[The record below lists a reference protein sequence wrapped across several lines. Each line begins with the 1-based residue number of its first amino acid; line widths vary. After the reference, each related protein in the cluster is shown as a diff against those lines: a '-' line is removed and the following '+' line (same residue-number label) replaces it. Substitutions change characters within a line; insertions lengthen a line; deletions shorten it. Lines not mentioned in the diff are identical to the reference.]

1 MELGRSAIEREV
13 DRGIDRI
20 FKTKPD
26 IASMLKNHPRKQV
39 FAERLLG
46 QLQTADGRNVIKSG
60 VEHLAETIFLMTK
73 TFVKAALEFEEQKLL
88 SHAEISKRKAEA
100 SKIQDAEAIVRD
112 AMPNL
117 NTDDFSLREI

>member
-13 DRGIDRI
+13 DRSIDRV

-26 IASMLKNHPRKQV
+26 IGSMLKNHARKGL
-39 FAERLLG
+39 FCDNLLL
-46 QLQTADGRNVIKSG
+46 QLRTADGRQVIKSG

-73 TFVKAALEFEEQKLL
+73 TFCKAALEYEEQKLL
-88 SHAEISKRKAEA
+88 SPAEISRRKAEA
-100 SKIQDAEAIVRD
+100 SKIQDAEAIVKD

-117 NTDDFSLREI
+117 NTDDFSLREV